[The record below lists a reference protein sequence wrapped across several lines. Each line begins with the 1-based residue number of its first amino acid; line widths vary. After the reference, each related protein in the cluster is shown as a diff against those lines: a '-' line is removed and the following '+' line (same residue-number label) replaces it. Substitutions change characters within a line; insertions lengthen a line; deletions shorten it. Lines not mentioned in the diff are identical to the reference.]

1 MATDMTLFENAVDQV
16 IVDSERL
23 HNVVNGSA
31 VEEVITEDGSTIPTI
46 RKAMLD
52 NIYFKTPPLPWS
64 AGAICTVFNQLYAF
78 KSAAGTQWFYAPS
91 ASANNPVSLP
101 EDPTQSGDWR
111 LFLDSKYM
119 EDYYAPKESPVFTG
133 NPQCPTAPLESSDE
147 TLANTSFV
155 HQLVRSQIL
164 DIKSGT
170 LNLTGLN
177 VSTQVKTNLL
187 SVTGDS
193 SFSGLVDASGSQGR
207 FRQMTLTEKGSTLDF
222 SYRNPLRPSEL
233 RTLLDYHSVTT
244 DIITSHKIINGSSSA
259 DNDTMSMECLG
270 NNRFDYV
277 YITGSGAKG
286 SNEPTLTVS
295 GITKLE
301 NVVIT
306 GSVQGIPHT
315 VDGMDI
321 LPNSVGTK
329 RLTVTEDLTC
339 QAAASFSSINAT
351 TATLTGS
358 LKANTITGVDGS
370 FTTLSISGEA
380 IVNNSLTVGGN
391 TLLKGSTTIE
401 SSLTVNGDTTLGG
414 FSGTTT
420 VHNLNITGSVAGLTI
435 DFTGQTINPE
445 SVVADRVIISESLSA
460 TRASISSCTL
470 TKATV
475 SKMDFTS
482 ITLQSSVDIAS
493 GTFKPDGNSNMYV
506 INVDSDFTLDAWE
519 GVTNPGTEEEPRPKP
534 FSAIIYL
541 VQDATGG
548 HTVALSESYVVVSG
562 STISLTANSIT
573 ILQLTYAGIDEYV
586 DVCIANRP
594 LPRALITTS
603 DGKVVSVASA
613 ATGSGNKT
621 YDSMLSVSHFTA

>member
-16 IVDSERL
+16 IIDSERL

-31 VEEVITEDGSTIPTI
+31 VEEVVTEDGSLIPTI

-78 KSAAGTQWFYAPS
+78 KSVAGTQWFYAPG
-91 ASANNPVSLP
+91 ASANNPVRLP
-101 EDPTQSGDWR
+101 EDPTQSGDWK

-119 EDYYAPKESPVFTG
+119 EDYYAPKESPIFTG

-207 FRQMTLTEKGSTLDF
+207 FRQVTLTEKGSTLDF
-222 SYRNPLRPSEL
+222 SYRNPLHPSEL
-233 RTLLDYHSVTT
+233 PTLLDYHSVTT

-277 YITGSGAKG
+277 YITGSSAKG

-295 GITKLE
+295 GVTKLE

-306 GSVQGIPHT
+306 GSVQGIPHS

-329 RLTVTEDLTC
+329 RLTVTEALIAQGD
-339 QAAASFSSINAT
+339 ANFSSINAT
-351 TATLTGS
+351 VLELEDSLT
-358 LKANTITGVDGS
+358 ANTIAGVEGS
-370 FTTLSISGEA
+370 FTTLSVSGEA

-391 TLLKGSTTIE
+391 TLLKGSATIE

-435 DFTGQTINPE
+435 DFTGQTINPG
-445 SVVADRVIISESLSA
+445 SVIADHVTISESLSA
-460 TRASISSCTL
+460 TQASISSCTL

-482 ITLQSSVDIAS
+482 VTLQSSVDIAS

-506 INVDSDFTLDAWE
+506 INVDSNFALGAWE

-548 HTVALSESYVVVSG
+548 HKVALSESYVVVSG
-562 STISLTANSIT
+562 SAISSTANSIT

-594 LPRALITTS
+594 LPRALITTP
-603 DGKVVSVASA
+603 DGRVVSVAHA

-621 YDSMLSVSHFTA
+621 YDSMLSVSHFTV